1 MHKDLKDFNS
11 LKNSNYDQKW
21 YEKSWVVILSL
32 IFIYPVGLALMW
44 AFDKWKL
51 WLRIVITAFFL
62 IVYFASFGGNSETE
76 TVYKESDDTKD
87 LKEELKITKAEN
99 KDLKSNI
106 EEIENKNQNKT
117 EEATEEKTTE
127 EPSTE
132 ETTTE
137 EAKTEEAKTE
147 ENESKS
153 ENKPTRE
160 YKNALNSAKN
170 YQEILPMSKAG
181 LFDQLTSSAGDQ
193 YPEDAAQYA
202 IDNLKADY
210 KENALKAA
218 ENYQDIMPMSDSELF
233 DQLTSDAGD
242 KYTNEEAQYAIDNL
256 D

>member
-1 MHKDLKDFNS
+1 MHEDLKDFNS
-11 LKNSNYDQKW
+11 MNNFKGDKEEKW
-21 YEKSWVVILSL
+21 YSKSWIVILSL

-44 AFDKWKL
+44 AFNKWKL
-51 WLRIVITAFFL
+51 WLRVVITIFFL
-62 IVYFASFGGNSETE
+62 IVYFINFGGNSETE
-76 TVYKESDDTKD
+76 TVSKESNNSKD
-87 LKEELKITKAEN
+87 LKEELKIVKAEN

-117 EEATEEKTTE
+117 EETTEETTTEEVETEEATTE

-132 ETTTE
+132 E
-137 EAKTEEAKTE
+137 K
-147 ENESKS
+147 ESKS
-153 ENKPTRE
+153 EDNPSRE

-181 LFDQLTSSAGDQ
+181 LFDQLTSSAGDN

-218 ENYQDIMPMSDSELF
+218 KNYQDILPMSDSEMF

-242 KYTNEEAQYAIDNL
+242 KYTEEEAQYAIDNL

>member
-1 MHKDLKDFNS
+1 
-11 LKNSNYDQKW
+11 
-21 YEKSWVVILSL
+21 
-32 IFIYPVGLALMW
+32 
-44 AFDKWKL
+44 
-51 WLRIVITAFFL
+51 FFL
-62 IVYFASFGGNSETE
+62 IVYFINFGGNSETE
-76 TVYKESDDTKD
+76 TVSKESNNSKD
-87 LKEELKITKAEN
+87 LKEELKIVKAEN

-117 EEATEEKTTE
+117 EKTTEEKTTE

-132 ETTTE
+132 EATTE
-137 EAKTEEAKTE
+137 EVETEEK
-147 ENESKS
+147 ESKS
-153 ENKPTRE
+153 EDNPSRE

-181 LFDQLTSSAGDQ
+181 LFDQLTSSAGDN

-242 KYTNEEAQYAIDNL
+242 KYTHEEAQYAIDNL